1 MDTHVAKTAAGGTD
15 LDAPAETKN
24 YLLDDEG
31 FRIAFDDSPVGMVVC
46 APDGRFVMVN
56 PAFANFLGYESRDLL
71 GRTIASV
78 TADSDVDESVR
89 LFGELLRGDRETFEI
104 EKRYMRADGRAVPA
118 VTTVSTVRG
127 PHREVRYTIAHVIDT
142 STRHESEITEV
153 GEPDTSGPDLAARLR
168 RRWPRLRVLYVSGY
182 ADVDIVPSLGSG
194 ASCPSL
200 AKPFDPDQL
209 LRSVRATLGA
219 SPRP

>member
-24 YLLDDEG
+24 YLPDDEG
-31 FRIAFDDSPVGMVVC
+31 FRYRFRRFARWNGCVRAGR
-46 APDGRFVMVN
+46 RFVMVN

-104 EKRYMRADGRAVPA
+104 EKRYMRADGRTVPA
-118 VTTVSTVRG
+118 VTTVSTARG

-142 STRHESEITEV
+142 SARHESEITEA

-182 ADVDIVPSLGSG
+182 AAVDIVPSLGSG
-194 ASCPSL
+194 ASSPSL